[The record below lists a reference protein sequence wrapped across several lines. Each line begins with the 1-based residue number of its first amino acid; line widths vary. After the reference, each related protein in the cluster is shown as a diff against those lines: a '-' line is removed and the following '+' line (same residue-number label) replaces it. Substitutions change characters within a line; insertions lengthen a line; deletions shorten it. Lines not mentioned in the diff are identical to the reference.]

1 MKHFSTQFEVLTFTL
16 SDGSNHQ
23 PSETSFSVSW
33 ASASP
38 NICVRYVTD
47 ESFICCCCRSDRK
60 CTALGLWPQ
69 NLRVKP
75 IRAKGAHVVLDTG
88 VTLHHIDWLS
98 FAGESPVR
106 QEVTDFSPLTSFF
119 LSLSHP
125 PTRIHTHIH
134 TYVSAVY
141 LLFSTDHRVTVN
153 EWLVFHILGFR
164 GLTELMASLAC
175 SSVLDWQLQFPQ
187 WSRVDGWWWKW
198 WVDGVL
204 VTFCILRH
212 AILHY
217 SINVSLILLHSDK
230 LRVMMMPDH
239 YWKA

>member
-1 MKHFSTQFEVLTFTL
+1 MNHFSTQFEVLTFTL

-125 PTRIHTHIH
+125 PTRIHTHTH
-134 TYVSAVY
+134 THLCFRCVSPLLNRPQSHSEWMIGIPHTGLQGIDWAYGQLSLQFCAWLAAAV
-141 LLFSTDHRVTVN
+141 
-153 EWLVFHILGFR
+153 
-164 GLTELMASLAC
+164 
-175 SSVLDWQLQFPQ
+175 SSVE
-187 WSRVDGWWWKW
+187 
-198 WVDGVL
+198 
-204 VTFCILRH
+204 
-212 AILHY
+212 
-217 SINVSLILLHSDK
+217 
-230 LRVMMMPDH
+230 
-239 YWKA
+239 

>member
-75 IRAKGAHVVLDTG
+75 IRAKGAHVVLDIG

-125 PTRIHTHIH
+125 PTRIHTHTH
-134 TYVSAVY
+134 TLMFPLCISSSQPTTESQWMNDWY
-141 LLFSTDHRVTVN
+141 STYWASGD
-153 EWLVFHILGFR
+153 WL
-164 GLTELMASLAC
+164 SLWPA
-175 SSVLDWQLQFPQ
+175 
-187 WSRVDGWWWKW
+187 
-198 WVDGVL
+198 
-204 VTFCILRH
+204 
-212 AILHY
+212 
-217 SINVSLILLHSDK
+217 
-230 LRVMMMPDH
+230 
-239 YWKA
+239 